1 MLKPKRMISKQEA
14 IEILDK
20 CDHGYLS
27 MIDEEGNPYGVP
39 INYFLDKGAHALYFH
54 CSKTGKK
61 YRALHL
67 HPQVSF
73 VAVAQTQ
80 IIPDRIITHY
90 ESALISGTVSF
101 IEDEQEM
108 RVLLGRLCER
118 LAAGELAKRPSVI
131 DMYINAVAIGKITIE
146 SISGKRN
153 VDY

>member
-80 IIPDRIITHY
+80 IIPDRFITHY
-90 ESALISGTVSF
+90 ES
-101 IEDEQEM
+101 EDEKEM